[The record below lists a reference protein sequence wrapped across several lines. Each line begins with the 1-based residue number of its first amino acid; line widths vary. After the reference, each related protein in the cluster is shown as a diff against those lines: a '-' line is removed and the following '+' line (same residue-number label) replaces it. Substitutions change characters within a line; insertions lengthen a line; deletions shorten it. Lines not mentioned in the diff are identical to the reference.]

1 MKKTIIALVLAL
13 TFIAPASASA
23 SDTATAT
30 AKLATKI
37 SLDAKA
43 KAELAMAK
51 ALQAEK
57 VSLKTVK
64 DVEVLRIKTMSQL
77 KAVKKQ
83 LDALAKLLKTL

>member
-1 MKKTIIALVLAL
+1 MRKVIIALVLSL

-57 VSLKTVK
+57 ISLKTVN
-64 DVEVLRIKTMSQL
+64 DVNALRFKTMTQL
-77 KAVKKQ
+77 QSIKKQ
-83 LDALAKLLKTL
+83 LDALSKLLKKL